1 MNPFT
6 EEEFK
11 KLEEE
16 LNSITTFLPEDKMSY
31 IWASVQRLRTK
42 KTPQPCACKSSAKHW
57 GQAVKDLKEFINEQK
72 ESK

>member
-31 IWASVQRLRTK
+31 IWSSVQRIRTN
-42 KTPQPCACKSSAKHW
+42 KTAQPCACKSSAKHW

-72 ESK
+72 EGK